1 MNLSTPTH
9 KKNLLQKNYDTVSF
23 LGRNRL
29 FIFFLHLP
37 LVFEKR
43 FSAVGICS
51 LQYCTS
57 QDKVDGRGSN
67 ICQSEDDADLT
78 TCIRL
83 NVYNIYIIYWRGSAV
98 SKCCTSTCTCI
109 PLREARKKRRDSGYA
124 GKYRPLLLFLLV
136 FSLREELG
144 VWDGQLISLVS
155 FFDCNI
161 TPG

>member
-1 MNLSTPTH
+1 MNLSTPTQKNIC
-9 KKNLLQKNYDTVSF
+9 KKNNDTVSF

-109 PLREARKKRRDSGYA
+109 PLREARKKEGIVDT
-124 GKYRPLLLFLLV
+124 
-136 FSLREELG
+136 LG
-144 VWDGQLISLVS
+144 NIGPSS
-155 FFDCNI
+155 FFFWSFLYERS
-161 TPG
+161 